1 MLEDIYTMDKVIL
14 DFTASWCGPCKR
26 IAPHF
31 KKFELEYPN
40 INFFKVDVDE
50 HREIASEFSI
60 TAMPTFVI
68 LHKGKEVGRV
78 AGCDEYK
85 LKQLLEKLDMMSS
98 E

>member
-1 MLEDIYTMDKVIL
+1 
-14 DFTASWCGPCKR
+14 
-26 IAPHF
+26 
-31 KKFELEYPN
+31 
-40 INFFKVDVDE
+40 
-50 HREIASEFSI
+50 
-60 TAMPTFVI
+60 MPTFVT

>member
-1 MLEDIYTMDKVIL
+1 MLEDIISCEKAII

-31 KKFELEYPN
+31 KKFELEYPK

-60 TAMPTFVI
+60 SAMPTFVT
-68 LHKGKEVGRV
+68 LHKGKEIGRV

-85 LKQLLEKLDMMSS
+85 LKQLLEKLDMIS